1 MYEFISG
8 TVSDRTPAS
17 VVIDAAGVGFELL
30 APIGAAF
37 PQVGEE
43 ATVYAHLV
51 VREDAQTLYGFARR
65 DDRNLFRVLLRVR
78 GVGPGMALG
87 ILSGLGPADLVAAV
101 QREDLSAFTSI
112 KGVGKKTAEQL
123 MLDLRDKTPLLASL
137 AGATGATPVQEAAAP
152 AEASVQ
158 DDAISALIHLGNTE
172 KEAAKAVEKA
182 LKHLDG
188 AGLKADLEAVV
199 RAAMRG

>member
-37 PQVGEE
+37 PAVGQQ
-43 ATVYAHLV
+43 ATVFAHLV

-65 DDRNLFRVLLRVR
+65 EDRNLFRVLLRVR

-101 QREDLSAFTSI
+101 QREDLSAFTAV

-123 MLDLRDKTPLLASL
+123 MLDLRDKAPLLASL
-137 AGATGATPVQEAAAP
+137 AGGAIAAPAQQTPAP

-158 DDAISALIHLGNTE
+158 ADAVSALVSIGYSE
-172 KEAAKAVEKA
+172 KEAAKAVDKA

-188 AGLKADLEAVV
+188 ADLEPDLEAVV
-199 RAAMRG
+199 KAAMRS

>member
-37 PQVGEE
+37 PEVGQQ
-43 ATVYAHLV
+43 ATVFAHLV

-65 DDRNLFRVLLRVR
+65 QDRNLFRVLLRVR

-87 ILSGLGPADLVAAV
+87 ILSGLGPSDLVAAV
-101 QREDLSAFTSI
+101 QREDLSAFTAI

-137 AGATGATPVQEAAAP
+137 AGSAVTAP
-152 AEASVQ
+152 APSPEQPATASVEA
-158 DDAISALIHLGNTE
+158 DAISALVSIGYSE
-172 KEAAKAVEKA
+172 KEAAKAVDKA
-182 LKHLDG
+182 LKQVEG
-188 AGLKADLEAVV
+188 ADLEALVK
-199 RAAMRG
+199 AAMRG

>member
-37 PQVGEE
+37 PEVGQQ
-43 ATVYAHLV
+43 ATVFAHLV

-65 DDRNLFRVLLRVR
+65 EDRNLFRVLLRVR

-87 ILSGLGPADLVAAV
+87 ILSGLGPSDLVAAV
-101 QREDLSAFTSI
+101 QREDLSAFTAI

-137 AGATGATPVQEAAAP
+137 AGGAVTAPAPSAAQPAAASV
-152 AEASVQ
+152 EA
-158 DDAISALIHLGNTE
+158 DAISALVSIGYSE
-172 KEAAKAVEKA
+172 KEAAKAVDKA
-182 LKHLDG
+182 LKQVEG
-188 AGLKADLEAVV
+188 ADLEALVK
-199 RAAMRG
+199 AAMRG

>member
-1 MYEFISG
+1 VYEFISG

-37 PQVGEE
+37 PEVGQP
-43 ATVYAHLV
+43 ATVFAHLV

-65 DDRNLFRVLLRVR
+65 EDRNLFRVLLRVR

-87 ILSGLGPADLVAAV
+87 ILSGLGPSDLVAAV
-101 QREDLSAFTSI
+101 QREDLSAFTAI

-137 AGATGATPVQEAAAP
+137 AGGAVATPAPASAAP
-152 AEASVQ
+152 AAASVEA
-158 DDAISALIHLGNTE
+158 DAISALVSIGYSE
-172 KEAAKAVEKA
+172 KEAAKAVDKA
-182 LKHLDG
+182 LKSLEG
-188 AGLKADLEAVV
+188 SDLEAVV
-199 RAAMRG
+199 KAAMRG

>member
-1 MYEFISG
+1 VYEFISG

-37 PQVGEE
+37 PAVGEQ
-43 ATVYAHLV
+43 ATVFAHLV

-65 DDRNLFRVLLRVR
+65 EDRNLFRVLLRVR

-101 QREDLSAFTSI
+101 QREDLSAFTAV

-123 MLDLRDKTPLLASL
+123 MLDLRDKAPLLASL
-137 AGATGATPVQEAAAP
+137 AGGASASPAQQAPAP

-158 DDAISALIHLGNTE
+158 ADAISALVSIGYSE
-172 KEAAKAVEKA
+172 KEAAKAVDKA
-182 LKHLDG
+182 LKDLDD
-188 AGLKADLEAVV
+188 ADLEAVV
-199 RAAMRG
+199 KAAMRT

>member
-37 PQVGEE
+37 PEVGQQ
-43 ATVYAHLV
+43 ATVFAHLV

-65 DDRNLFRVLLRVR
+65 EDRNLFRVLLRVR

-87 ILSGLGPADLVAAV
+87 ILSGLGPSDLVAAV
-101 QREDLSAFTSI
+101 QREDLSAFTAI

-137 AGATGATPVQEAAAP
+137 AGGAVAAPTPSAAQPAAASV
-152 AEASVQ
+152 EA
-158 DDAISALIHLGNTE
+158 DAISALVSIGYSE
-172 KEAAKAVEKA
+172 KEAAKAVDKA
-182 LKHLDG
+182 LKQVEG
-188 AGLKADLEAVV
+188 ADLEALVK
-199 RAAMRG
+199 AAMRG

>member
-37 PQVGEE
+37 PAVGQQ
-43 ATVYAHLV
+43 ATVFAHLV

-65 DDRNLFRVLLRVR
+65 EDRNLFRVLLRVR

-101 QREDLSAFTSI
+101 QREDLSAFTAV

-123 MLDLRDKTPLLASL
+123 MLDLRDKAPLLASL
-137 AGATGATPVQEAAAP
+137 AGGAIAAPAQQTPAP

-158 DDAISALIHLGNTE
+158 ADAVSALVSIGYSE
-172 KEAAKAVEKA
+172 KEAVKAVDKA

-188 AGLKADLEAVV
+188 ADLEPDLEAVV
-199 RAAMRG
+199 KAAMRS

>member
-37 PQVGEE
+37 PEIGQA
-43 ATVYAHLV
+43 ATVFAHLV

-65 DDRNLFRVLLRVR
+65 EDRNLFRVLLRVR

-137 AGATGATPVQEAAAP
+137 AGGTGRAPAPEASAP

-158 DDAISALIHLGNTE
+158 ADAISALISIGYSE
-172 KEAAKAVEKA
+172 KEATKAVDKA
-182 LKHLDG
+182 LKQLDN
-188 AGLKADLEAVV
+188 AGLEAVV
-199 RAAMRG
+199 KAAMLG

>member
-30 APIGAAF
+30 VPIGAAF
-37 PQVGEE
+37 PEVGQQ
-43 ATVYAHLV
+43 ATVFAHLV

-65 DDRNLFRVLLRVR
+65 EDRNLFRVLLRVR

-87 ILSGLGPADLVAAV
+87 ILSGLGPSDLVAAV
-101 QREDLSAFTSI
+101 QREDLSAFTAI

-137 AGATGATPVQEAAAP
+137 AGGAVAAP
-152 AEASVQ
+152 APSAEQPAAASVEA
-158 DDAISALIHLGNTE
+158 DAISALVSIGYSE
-172 KEAAKAVEKA
+172 KEAAKAVDKA
-182 LKHLDG
+182 LKQVEG
-188 AGLKADLEAVV
+188 ADLEALVK
-199 RAAMRG
+199 AAMRG

>member
-1 MYEFISG
+1 VYEFISG

-37 PQVGEE
+37 PEVGEQ
-43 ATVYAHLV
+43 ATAFVHLV

-65 DDRNLFRVLLRVR
+65 EDRNLFRVLLRVR
-78 GVGPGMALG
+78 GVGPSMALG

-101 QREDLSAFTSI
+101 QREDLAAFTAI

-137 AGATGATPVQEAAAP
+137 AGGADVTPVQEAPAP
-152 AEASVQ
+152 AEASVHA
-158 DDAISALIHLGNTE
+158 DAVSALVSIGYSD
-172 KEAAKAVEKA
+172 KEAAKAVDKA
-182 LKHLDG
+182 LKHLEG
-188 AGLKADLEAVV
+188 ADLEAVV
-199 RAAMRG
+199 KAAMRG

>member
-8 TVSDRTPAS
+8 TVADRTPAS

-37 PQVGEE
+37 PAVGEA
-43 ATVYAHLV
+43 ATVFAHLV

-65 DDRNLFRVLLRVR
+65 EDRDLFRVLIRVR

-87 ILSGLGPADLVAAV
+87 ILSGLGPAELVAAV
-101 QREDLSAFTSI
+101 QREDLGAFTAV

-123 MLDLRDKTPLLASL
+123 MLDLRDKAPLLASL
-137 AGATGATPVQEAAAP
+137 AGGAAASPEPRAADP
-152 AEASVQ
+152 A
-158 DDAISALIHLGNTE
+158 DAAVRADAVSALVSIGYSE
-172 KEAAKAVEKA
+172 KEAAKAVDRAVQK
-182 LKHLDG
+182 DG
-188 AGLKADLEAVV
+188 SADLETIV
-199 RAAMRG
+199 RAAMKG